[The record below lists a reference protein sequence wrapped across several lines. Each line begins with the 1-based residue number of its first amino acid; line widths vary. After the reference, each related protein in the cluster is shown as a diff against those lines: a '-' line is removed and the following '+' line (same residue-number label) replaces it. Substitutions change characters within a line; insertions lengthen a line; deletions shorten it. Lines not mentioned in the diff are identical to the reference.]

1 MNEEFVEQ
9 HNLVIKFL
17 AGEITEEEL
26 IILKSWLEESA
37 ENRLI
42 FDKENEIWQQTSFQT
57 QLEHYRVD
65 HGWKNISAKLGFG
78 NKMPSSLT
86 IVKKINYA
94 LLIAAACLAILVAI
108 GSLYLFI
115 DLKNKPV
122 NVLASMTTVSTREGE
137 KAHVYLPDSTEV
149 TLNSGSSI
157 QYDANFNLKERIV
170 KFSGE
175 AFFNVATNH
184 KKPFVVKLDKM
195 SIIATGTRFN
205 VFSFGNEDR
214 VETTLEEG
222 AISVSIP
229 GSEAI
234 EMKSGEQIVYFVR
247 SKKIQVSEVATDTY
261 TSWKENKLRFND
273 TPFEEVLRRIGR
285 KYNVRFEIASHDLL
299 NLKYTATFIDE
310 SIEEVMQM
318 LQTVSP
324 ITYKIYNITT
334 INDKKYTKPKIVV
347 GKRKELKRNLNP
359 KPKPEILKPMDQQLN

>member
-1 MNEEFVEQ
+1 MNEELLDQ
-9 HNLVIKFL
+9 QDLVTKFF
-17 AGEITEEEL
+17 AGEISDSEFK
-26 IILKSWLEESA
+26 ILKAWLEENP
-37 ENRLI
+37 ENRRI
-42 FDKENEIWQQTSFQT
+42 FDKENELWQETAYQSR
-57 QLEHYRVD
+57 LEHFKVEGAWLDISSRLGLGKKKNMRVTVIR
-65 HGWKNISAKLGFG
+65 KSN
-78 NKMPSSLT
+78 
-86 IVKKINYA
+86 
-94 LLIAAACLAILVAI
+94 LIFLVAAASVACLLAIWSLFFSVKPKAISVADV
-108 GSLYLFI
+108 SS
-115 DLKNKPV
+115 V
-122 NVLASMTTVSTREGE
+122 TTVSTKEGE
-137 KAHVYLPDSTEV
+137 KAHIFLPDSTEII
-149 TLNSGSSI
+149 LNSGSSI
-157 QYDANFNLKERIV
+157 SYDAGYNIKDRNV

-175 AFFNVATNH
+175 AYFIVATNRS
-184 KKPFVVKLDKM
+184 KPFLVNLDRMKV
-195 SIIATGTRFN
+195 IATGTKFN
-205 VFSFGNEDR
+205 IFSFGNEDR

-234 EMKSGEQIVYFVR
+234 KMKSGEQIVYFVR

-285 KYNVRFEIASHDLL
+285 KYNVRFEITSQDLL

-310 SIEEVMQM
+310 SVEEVMQM

-359 KPKPEILKPMDQQLN
+359 KP